1 MSGDWDLDEAE
12 EAAAELHEAAFGEE
26 APPPVVTE
34 TSPELQATAPLDWPT
49 PPRLSDFFD
58 RTSGEID
65 WLWDKLLMRGSVN
78 ILGAYMKVGK
88 SSLVMNIVRGL
99 IEQKHLFGFSMNL
112 PEDKRIFWFAPED
125 SERIIRYNLNHAGIE
140 PYRYESQLVLV
151 TKGEPYLER
160 LRAQGSLKKKWAM
173 LKEALVR
180 DRAEVIILDTMN
192 TFSHYLGLVE
202 ENDNQAVTRLMDMV
216 AELKDL
222 GITVIITQHTGKNQE
237 RGGTLQ
243 SIRGAS
249 AYAALADQ
257 IMLLTQPNPDQ
268 RSTQRLLTIIGRT
281 SVDSPGFMKL
291 DYDKSTATYHRLP
304 DDAAFGGTAENAV
317 ELLERFLE
325 KDGGSHAAATLRGK
339 CGIGNARL
347 SEIFADLKAGKE
359 LGRLRLRHGRVFIEE
374 DPDLPFEK

>member
-12 EAAAELHEAAFGEE
+12 EAGRELHEAAFGEA
-26 APPPVVTE
+26 APATE
-34 TSPELQATAPLDWPT
+34 TAPELQTTAALDWPD
-49 PPRLSDFFD
+49 PPRLADFFD

-65 WLWDKLLMRGSVN
+65 WLWDKLLMKGSVN

-99 IEQKHLFGFSMNL
+99 IEQKHLFGYNMNL
-112 PEDKRIFWFAPED
+112 SEGKRVFWFAPED
-125 SERIIRYNLNHAGIE
+125 SERIIRYNLNHAGID
-140 PYRYESQLVLV
+140 PDRYAKQLVLI

-160 LRAQGSLKKKWAM
+160 LRAGGSLKKKWAM

-180 DRAEVIILDTMN
+180 DNAEVVILDTMN
-192 TFSHYLGLVE
+192 TFSHYLGLIE

-222 GITVIITQHTGKNQE
+222 GITVLITQHTGKNQE

-257 IMLLTQPNPDQ
+257 IMLLTQPGGEAAK
-268 RSTQRLLTIIGRT
+268 STQRMLTIIGRT
-281 SVDSPGFMKL
+281 SVDSPAFMKL
-291 DYDKSTATYHRLP
+291 DYDKKTATYMKLP
-304 DDAAFGGTAENAV
+304 DDAQFGEPEENATY
-317 ELLERFLE
+317 LLESWLE
-325 KDGGSHAAATLRGK
+325 KNPGRHAMRSLRGK
-339 CGIGNARL
+339 CGLGNARL
-347 SEIFADLKAGKE
+347 SEVFESLKAGRT
-359 LGRLRLRHGRVFIEE
+359 LGCLKVDADGKMYAE
-374 DPDLPFEK
+374 DPELPFDR